1 LLQSYLA
8 KHALRKLSFFKWQE
22 EARMSD
28 QDKKKRLNSKL
39 VNGASSLVNDVMSM
53 LDRLKPTLLSL
64 RDSDWN

>member
-1 LLQSYLA
+1 M
-8 KHALRKLSFFKWQE
+8 LRKLSFFKWQE

-64 RDSDWN
+64 RDSDY